1 MQSTQGASDM
11 KRILFATAAIAALGA
26 GQAAN
31 AADLPGR
38 NGAPAPAPMQQAA
51 PAAAAPWP
59 APPKQ

>member
-1 MQSTQGASDM
+1 M

-38 NGAPAPAPMQQAA
+38 NGAPAPAPIYGAA
-51 PAAAAPWP
+51 PIFTWTGV
-59 APPKQ
+59 